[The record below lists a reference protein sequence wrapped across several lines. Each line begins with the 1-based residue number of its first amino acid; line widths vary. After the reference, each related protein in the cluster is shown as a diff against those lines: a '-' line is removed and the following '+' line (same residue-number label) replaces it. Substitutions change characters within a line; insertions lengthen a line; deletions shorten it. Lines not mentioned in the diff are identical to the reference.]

1 MSTAFSAPLPQA
13 LSTVAS
19 PPSSPAMPRSKTAT
33 VRAKPLPR
41 ALQEQAL
48 AELAREEFYPREAI
62 AQGLEGRVV
71 LLLAVAGDGR
81 VSRIEVARSSGHALL
96 DRAAL
101 AAAARL
107 RRLPGGAREVLL
119 PVDFVL
125 E

>member
-1 MSTAFSAPLPQA
+1 
-13 LSTVAS
+13 
-19 PPSSPAMPRSKTAT
+19 MPRSKTAT